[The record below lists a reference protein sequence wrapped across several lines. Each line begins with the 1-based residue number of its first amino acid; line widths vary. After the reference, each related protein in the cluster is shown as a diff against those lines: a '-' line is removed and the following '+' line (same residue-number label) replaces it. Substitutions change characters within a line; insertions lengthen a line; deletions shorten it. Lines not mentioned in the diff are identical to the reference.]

1 MYVTDILRRR
11 QEARSGEVGTYIY
24 GTVRSSVGDYPSK
37 TREREGKGRESR
49 IRCDL
54 FHGRCL
60 TMTIHIV
67 HSVLD
72 TRGEDA
78 M

>member
-11 QEARSGEVGTYIY
+11 QGGKERGGRYIYIY
-24 GTVRSSVGDYPSK
+24 GTVVGRGLSIQD
-37 TREREGKGRESR
+37 EREGREGKESR
-49 IRCDL
+49 IRCHL